1 MVRASVVRVPR
12 PVAYIAV
19 LLPPSPAL
27 VDKIHKKHG
36 VKLDEVREAVI
47 LCEVEDSS
55 WDDDPER
62 GWRLLVTGRTYRGRR
77 LFVVL
82 YPADERDGT
91 WRLGT
96 AMDAD

>member
-1 MVRASVVRVPR
+1 M
-12 PVAYIAV
+12 
-19 LLPPSPAL
+19 
-27 VDKIHKKHG
+27 DKIHKKCG
-36 VKLDEVREAVI
+36 VTLDEVREAVI

-82 YPADERDGT
+82 YPAGERDGT